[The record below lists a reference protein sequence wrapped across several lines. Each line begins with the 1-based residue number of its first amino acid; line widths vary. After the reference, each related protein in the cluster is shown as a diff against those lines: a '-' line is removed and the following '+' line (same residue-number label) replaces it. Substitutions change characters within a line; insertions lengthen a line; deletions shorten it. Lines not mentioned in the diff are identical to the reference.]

1 MYRYFLYSEEQF
13 KEQNSILK
21 NTGKQFVAGTVIVNG
36 ARKKY
41 TQLSSTP
48 TIERYIDATIVTEG
62 ELSEIT
68 YIAPK
73 KTKIN

>member
-21 NTGKQFVAGTVIVNG
+21 NAGKQFVAGTVIVNG

-48 TIERYIDATIVTEG
+48 TIERYIDATIVAEG